1 MNAAK
6 RVMPVCVRYRFSLL
20 WLILWVLFLGY
31 VPFAFSE
38 AQVATIKGPLKVHY
52 GEDGDPVTLEY
63 RLEGML
69 PQCSASSYSP
79 PEVELYKLRN
89 QLIASSQKGG
99 GLVVMDDQNKLLSR
113 WGNQT
118 ISMVLHDMSNEKEG
132 FYQLRFH
139 QCDGT
144 VLAHTTLVEKAD
156 NTFDETPMIPLENDK
171 ALPYLKFPENVHS
184 VHLRYLNN
192 KALDLPPYTT
202 IPVRLEDG
210 VKDIWL
216 KYELNT
222 SEPPESP
229 YCTATSFL
237 FYQQEKSVVS
247 DPVTAFELDGQLV
260 DYKNGEPGSY
270 FHADAYYMNGGLAF
284 KLRLEGKVKSQDR
297 IYLHV
302 RRSGCADRN
311 SEFIHLLTDE
321 QLMHSTIS
329 PTDAHSTNV
338 ILTKGT
344 RYSAG
349 EGESISETIFIVV
362 ATGVV
367 IAFVLA
373 AIDICL

>member
-1 MNAAK
+1 M
-6 RVMPVCVRYRFSLL
+6 
-20 WLILWVLFLGY
+20 WVLFLGY

-38 AQVATIKGPLKVHY
+38 ARVATIKGPLKVHY

-63 RLEGML
+63 RLDGML
-69 PQCSASSYSP
+69 PNCSASSYSP

-99 GLVVMDDQNKLLSR
+99 GLVIMEDQNKLLSR
-113 WGNQT
+113 WVSQT
-118 ISMVLHDMSNEKEG
+118 ISMTLHDMSNEKEG
-132 FYQLRFH
+132 FYQLRFR

-144 VLAHTTLVEKAD
+144 VLAHTTVVEKAD

-192 KALDLPPYTT
+192 KALDLPPGTT
-202 IPVRLEDG
+202 NTVRLEDG

-216 KYELNT
+216 KYELDT
-222 SEPPESP
+222 SELPKSP
-229 YCTATSFL
+229 YCTATGFL
-237 FYQQEKSVVS
+237 FYQQEKSVMS

-284 KLRLEGKVKSQDR
+284 KLRLEGKVKARDR
-297 IYLHV
+297 IYLRV

-311 SEFIHLLTDE
+311 SEFIHLLTDD
-321 QLMHSTIS
+321 QLMPSTIH

-338 ILTKGT
+338 LLTNGT
-344 RYSAG
+344 RHSAG
-349 EGESISETIFIVV
+349 QPGPDSESDLAVWVIGAVSIFELMGIC
-362 ATGVV
+362 
-367 IAFVLA
+367 VL
-373 AIDICL
+373 LSL